1 MPKQT
6 LQQKIRRALGRF
18 TAKRIAMILLGTA
31 ILSFGIH
38 NIHRRTAITEG
49 GVIGLVL
56 LINHWLGVP
65 ASVASPLLDAA
76 SYALAFKF
84 LGWDFLLSAGVA
96 SVSLAGFYR
105 IWECLPPMLPDLTP
119 WPLAAAL
126 LGGVFVGVGVGLI
139 VRQGGSSGGDDAL
152 ALVIHQ
158 ADRVAALPRL
168 PVHRSD
174 RPVRVAVLHPVPA
187 HRVFPRYGHG
197 VVAAHRLC
205 QGVAAENKCVKTRG
219 TLVHSGKLR
228 YNRLCIFAM
237 TPTEVCDMKLTR
249 KLAALAMAVLL
260 AVSLTA
266 CSPKQVAQDMVV
278 HLVHK
283 LGLVE
288 ESDEDDTDTTTKAPA
303 GGSVEFPAEMDTTAA
318 RVVTYPV
325 ENTLYVSFNG
335 IANRSTEYFVAG
347 GDSMTVTGYAT
358 TEASNEKYMYFKI
371 AFWELSDDKTMTSYV
386 PDSTIYYCADGADY
400 QYNVTGLTAGKQ
412 YKITISYDNGNKYYV
427 TGGLKVEGLG
437 STELN
442 TYGDDT
448 TTG

>member
-1 MPKQT
+1 MDKKQLRNT
-6 LQQKIRRALGRF
+6 LMLMACAFIWG
-18 TAKRIAMILLGTA
+18 TAFVAQSVGSDYMGPYTFLASRSWLACAFLLG
-31 ILSFGIH
+31 L
-38 NIHRRTAITEG
+38 
-49 GVIGLVL
+49 
-56 LINHWLGVP
+56 
-65 ASVASPLLDAA
+65 
-76 SYALAFKF
+76 
-84 LGWDFLLSAGVA
+84 
-96 SVSLAGFYR
+96 
-105 IWECLPPMLPDLTP
+105 
-119 WPLAAAL
+119 
-126 LGGVFVGVGVGLI
+126 
-139 VRQGGSSGGDDAL
+139 
-152 ALVIHQ
+152 
-158 ADRVAALPRL
+158 
-168 PVHRSD
+168 
-174 RPVRVAVLHPVPA
+174 
-187 HRVFPRYGHG
+187 
-197 VVAAHRLC
+197 
-205 QGVAAENKCVKTRG
+205 
-219 TLVHSGKLR
+219 
-228 YNRLCIFAM
+228 
-237 TPTEVCDMKLTR
+237 
-249 KLAALAMAVLL
+249 MAVLL

-325 ENTLYVSFNG
+325 EDTLYVSFNG

>member
-1 MPKQT
+1 
-6 LQQKIRRALGRF
+6 
-18 TAKRIAMILLGTA
+18 
-31 ILSFGIH
+31 
-38 NIHRRTAITEG
+38 
-49 GVIGLVL
+49 
-56 LINHWLGVP
+56 
-65 ASVASPLLDAA
+65 
-76 SYALAFKF
+76 
-84 LGWDFLLSAGVA
+84 
-96 SVSLAGFYR
+96 
-105 IWECLPPMLPDLTP
+105 
-119 WPLAAAL
+119 
-126 LGGVFVGVGVGLI
+126 
-139 VRQGGSSGGDDAL
+139 
-152 ALVIHQ
+152 
-158 ADRVAALPRL
+158 
-168 PVHRSD
+168 
-174 RPVRVAVLHPVPA
+174 
-187 HRVFPRYGHG
+187 
-197 VVAAHRLC
+197 
-205 QGVAAENKCVKTRG
+205 
-219 TLVHSGKLR
+219 
-228 YNRLCIFAM
+228 
-237 TPTEVCDMKLTR
+237 MKLTR

-303 GGSVEFPAEMDTTAA
+303 GGSVEFPAEMDTTAD

-325 ENTLYVSFNG
+325 ENTLYISFNG
-335 IANRSTEYFVAG
+335 IAN
-347 GDSMTVTGYAT
+347 AT

>member
-1 MPKQT
+1 
-6 LQQKIRRALGRF
+6 
-18 TAKRIAMILLGTA
+18 
-31 ILSFGIH
+31 
-38 NIHRRTAITEG
+38 
-49 GVIGLVL
+49 
-56 LINHWLGVP
+56 
-65 ASVASPLLDAA
+65 
-76 SYALAFKF
+76 
-84 LGWDFLLSAGVA
+84 
-96 SVSLAGFYR
+96 
-105 IWECLPPMLPDLTP
+105 
-119 WPLAAAL
+119 
-126 LGGVFVGVGVGLI
+126 
-139 VRQGGSSGGDDAL
+139 
-152 ALVIHQ
+152 
-158 ADRVAALPRL
+158 
-168 PVHRSD
+168 
-174 RPVRVAVLHPVPA
+174 
-187 HRVFPRYGHG
+187 
-197 VVAAHRLC
+197 
-205 QGVAAENKCVKTRG
+205 
-219 TLVHSGKLR
+219 
-228 YNRLCIFAM
+228 
-237 TPTEVCDMKLTR
+237 MKLTR

-266 CSPKQVAQDMVV
+266 CSPKKVAQDMVV
-278 HLVHK
+278 HLVHKLGLVGAAGISAFPMSARVVHK

-386 PDSTIYYCADGADY
+386 PDSTIYYCADGANY

>member
-1 MPKQT
+1 
-6 LQQKIRRALGRF
+6 
-18 TAKRIAMILLGTA
+18 
-31 ILSFGIH
+31 
-38 NIHRRTAITEG
+38 
-49 GVIGLVL
+49 
-56 LINHWLGVP
+56 
-65 ASVASPLLDAA
+65 
-76 SYALAFKF
+76 
-84 LGWDFLLSAGVA
+84 
-96 SVSLAGFYR
+96 
-105 IWECLPPMLPDLTP
+105 
-119 WPLAAAL
+119 
-126 LGGVFVGVGVGLI
+126 
-139 VRQGGSSGGDDAL
+139 
-152 ALVIHQ
+152 
-158 ADRVAALPRL
+158 
-168 PVHRSD
+168 
-174 RPVRVAVLHPVPA
+174 
-187 HRVFPRYGHG
+187 
-197 VVAAHRLC
+197 
-205 QGVAAENKCVKTRG
+205 
-219 TLVHSGKLR
+219 
-228 YNRLCIFAM
+228 
-237 TPTEVCDMKLTR
+237 MKLTR

-318 RVVTYPV
+318 RVVTYP
-325 ENTLYVSFNG
+325 
-335 IANRSTEYFVAG
+335 AG

-358 TEASNEKYMYFKI
+358 TEASSEKYMYFKI